1 MDYLRGRIF
10 RTMAQNAR
18 LQGFGILVLCVLLYP
33 AMTTAQQPALNLMPL
48 PANAQLGSGSLH
60 VDSAFSVA
68 FTGYA
73 EPRLER
79 AGERFLRQLRRQT
92 GLPLSFKPA
101 KSGKAT
107 LVVETE
113 HASKEIQ
120 EVGEDESYILDV
132 STASA
137 RIRASTPLGAMHGLQ
152 TFLQLVDVSP
162 DGFAAPA
169 ITIQDKPRF
178 PWRGLMIDSARHFI
192 PLDVVRR
199 NLDGMEAVKMNVFHW
214 HLSENQGFRTE
225 SKKFPKLHE
234 LGSDS
239 LYYTQDEIRDLIA
252 YAKDRGIRVVPEFDM
267 PGHSTAWF
275 VGHPELASGKGPYE
289 IERRWGV
296 FDPAMDPTN
305 EKVYKF
311 LDELIGEMARLFPDH
326 YFHIGGDEVNGKEWD
341 ANPKI
346 QAFMK
351 AHELKNNEALQA
363 YFSGRVQKLVTKH
376 GKTVVGWDE
385 VLVEGVP
392 KDIVIQSWRGQAS
405 LAKAATQGFRGIL
418 SNGYCLDL
426 GWPAARHY
434 AVDPMSGDA
443 ASLSA
448 EEKQRILGGE
458 SCMWAEYVSPENVDS
473 RIWPR
478 NAAIAERLWSPQEVR
493 DPASM
498 YARLNFISARL
509 EWLGLTHRTVSRH
522 MLQRLA
528 GPASPSEFAAL
539 RTLTDLLEPVK
550 DYTREHT
557 APAPPTSGTP
567 LNRIVD
573 AVPLESDA
581 GRHFGELIDQFVA
594 SSCQDPAMQSRL
606 RGQLAAWRDNDA
618 ILQPLAQRSFLV
630 KEVAANSQDLSALGA
645 AGLAA
650 LDAIGK
656 GQPPPDSW
664 KAQQLATIEQAKKP
678 KAQLLLIP
686 APAVQK
692 LIEAATAGGAC
703 ASTKP

>member
-1 MDYLRGRIF
+1 
-10 RTMAQNAR
+10 MAQNAR
-18 LQGFGILVLCVLLYP
+18 LRGLGILVLCVLLYP

-48 PANAQLGSGSLH
+48 PANAQSGTGSMGM
-60 VDSAFSVA
+60 DSSFSVA
-68 FTGYA
+68 FTGYT

-79 AGERFLRQLRRQT
+79 AGERFLRQLARQT
-92 GLPLSFKPA
+92 ALPLSLRPA
-101 KSGKAT
+101 KTTKAT
-107 LVVETE
+107 LVVQTD

-120 EVGEDESYILDV
+120 EVGEDESYVLEV
-132 STASA
+132 TPTGAKLTAP
-137 RIRASTPLGAMHGLQ
+137 TPLGAMHGLQ

-162 DGFAAPA
+162 AGFAAPA
-169 ITIQDKPRF
+169 LKIQDQPRF

-192 PLDVVRR
+192 PLDVIRR
-199 NLDGMEAVKMNVFHW
+199 NIDGMEAVKMNVFHW
-214 HLSENQGFRTE
+214 HLSENQGFRAE
-225 SKKFPKLHE
+225 SRKFPKLHE
-234 LGSDS
+234 LGSDAF
-239 LYYTQDEIRDLIA
+239 YYTQDEIRDLIA
-252 YAKDRGIRVVPEFDM
+252 YARDRGIRVVPEFDM

-275 VGHPELASGKGPYE
+275 VGHPELASGKGPYG
-289 IERRWGV
+289 IERKWGI

-311 LDELIGEMARLFPDH
+311 LDELIGEMAKIFPDH

-346 QAFMK
+346 QAYMK
-351 AHELKNNEALQA
+351 AHGIKNNEALQA

-376 GKTVVGWDE
+376 GKTVIGWDE

-405 LAKAATQGFRGIL
+405 LAKAAKQGYRGIL
-418 SNGYCLDL
+418 SNGYYLDL
-426 GWPAARHY
+426 GWSAARHY

-443 ASLSA
+443 ANLSV

-458 SCMWAEYVSPENVDS
+458 SCMWAEYVNPENVDS

-498 YARLNFISARL
+498 YARLDFVSSRL

-528 GPASPSEFAAL
+528 GPASPAEFAAL
-539 RTLTDLLEPVK
+539 RTLTDVLEPVK
-550 DYTREHT
+550 DYTREQT
-557 APAPPTSGTP
+557 APAEPTSATP
-567 LNRIVD
+567 LNRVVD

-581 GRHFGELIDQFVA
+581 GRRFGELVDQFVA
-594 SSCQDPAMQSRL
+594 FACHDSGVAARL
-606 RGQLAAWRDNDA
+606 RAQLTAWRDNDA
-618 ILQPLAQRSFLV
+618 MLQPLAQRSSFV

-645 AGLAA
+645 AGLSA
-650 LDAIGK
+650 LDAIAK
-656 GQPPPDSW
+656 SQPAPDSW
-664 KAQQLATIEQAKKP
+664 KTQQLAVLDQVKKP
-678 KAQLLLIP
+678 KAQLLVIP
-686 APAVQK
+686 APAVQR
-692 LIEAATAGGAC
+692 LIEAAAAGGAC
-703 ASTKP
+703 PSPKP

>member
-1 MDYLRGRIF
+1 
-10 RTMAQNAR
+10 MAQNAR
-18 LQGFGILVLCVLLYP
+18 LHGFGILVLCVLLYP
-33 AMTTAQQPALNLMPL
+33 AMITAQQPALNLMPL
-48 PANAQLGSGSLH
+48 PANAQPGSGSLH

-68 FTGYA
+68 FTRYT

-79 AGERFLRQLRRQT
+79 AGVRFLRQLARQT
-92 GLPLSFKPA
+92 GLPLSVKPA

-192 PLDVVRR
+192 PPDVVRR

-214 HLSENQGFRTE
+214 HLSENQGFRAE

-239 LYYTQDEIRDLIA
+239 LYYTQDEIRDLIV

-305 EKVYKF
+305 ERVYKF

-351 AHELKNNEALQA
+351 AHELKNNEVLQA

-405 LAKAATQGFRGIL
+405 LAKAAQQGFRGIL
-418 SNGYCLDL
+418 SNGYYLDL

-498 YARLNFISARL
+498 YARLSFVSARL

-522 MLQRLA
+522 MLERLA

-557 APAPPTSGTP
+557 APAPPTSATP

-606 RGQLAAWRDNDA
+606 REQLAAWRDNDA

-630 KEVAANSQDLSALGA
+630 REVAANSQDLSALGT

-650 LDAIGK
+650 LDAAAK
-656 GQPPPDSW
+656 GQPAPDSW
-664 KAQQLATIEQAKKP
+664 KAQQLAIIEQVKKP

-692 LIEAATAGGAC
+692 LIEAVAAGGAC
-703 ASTKP
+703 SSTKP

>member
-1 MDYLRGRIF
+1 
-10 RTMAQNAR
+10 MAQNVR
-18 LQGFGILVLCVLLYP
+18 LRVLGILVLGVLLYP

-48 PANAQLGSGSLH
+48 PASAQSGTGSLT
-60 VDSAFSVA
+60 VDSSFSVA

-79 AGERFLRQLRRQT
+79 VGERFLRQLARQT
-92 GLPLSFKPA
+92 GLLILLKPG
-101 KSGKAT
+101 KGTKAT
-107 LVVETE
+107 LVVQTD
-113 HASKEIQ
+113 HSSKEIQ
-120 EVGEDESYILDV
+120 EVGEDESYVLEV
-132 STASA
+132 TTEGAKLTAP
-137 RIRASTPLGAMHGLQ
+137 TPLGAMHGLQ

-162 DGFAAPA
+162 NGFAAPA
-169 ITIQDKPRF
+169 LKIQDQPRF

-192 PLDVVRR
+192 PLDVIHR
-199 NLDGMEAVKMNVFHW
+199 NIDGMEAVKMNVFHW
-214 HLSENQGFRTE
+214 HLSENQGFRVE
-225 SKKFPKLHE
+225 SRKYPKLHE

-275 VGHPELASGKGPYE
+275 VGHPELASGKGPYG
-289 IERRWGV
+289 IERKWGI

-311 LDELIGEMARLFPDH
+311 LDDFIGEMAKLFPDH

-346 QAFMK
+346 QAFK
-351 AHELKNNEALQA
+351 QAHDLKNNDALQA
-363 YFSGRVQKLVTKH
+363 YFSGRVQKLVVKH
-376 GKTVVGWDE
+376 GKTVIGWDE

-392 KDIVIQSWRGQAS
+392 KDIVIQSWRGQAA
-405 LAKAATQGFRGIL
+405 LAKAAKQGYRGIL
-418 SNGYCLDL
+418 SNGYYLDL
-426 GWPAARHY
+426 GWSAARHY

-443 ASLSA
+443 ANLSA

-458 SCMWAEYVSPENVDS
+458 SCMWAEYVNPENVDS

-498 YARLNFISARL
+498 YARLDFVNARL

-528 GPASPSEFAAL
+528 GPASPAEIAAL
-539 RTLTDLLEPVK
+539 RTLADVIEPVK
-550 DYTREHT
+550 DYTRERS
-557 APAPPTSGTP
+557 APAEPTSATP
-567 LNRIVD
+567 LNRVVD

-581 GRHFGELIDQFVA
+581 GRRFGELVDQFVA
-594 SSCQDPAMQSRL
+594 SACHDPALEARL
-606 RGQLAAWRDNDA
+606 RAQLTTWRDNDA
-618 ILQPLAQRSFLV
+618 ILQPLAQRSFFV

-645 AGLAA
+645 AGFSA
-650 LDAIGK
+650 LDAIVK
-656 GQPPPDSW
+656 GQPAPDSW
-664 KAQQLATIEQAKKP
+664 KEQQLAIVEQAKKP

-692 LIEAATAGGAC
+692 LIEAVVAGGAC
-703 ASTKP
+703 ASPKP